1 MSLVCHW
8 VSLYESLAHQ
18 STINPTSEAFSC
30 VWAVSS
36 WSHSRRM
43 DLGSTLPPPQLQP
56 SRRGVS
62 ASFRFKKTTQRLVE
76 IWVPIC
82 TIPTCHQDSN
92 GNAAWQFEVERV
104 WENRHFGDGH
114 GWIYISGIMA
124 KCQTYWIDSNY
135 SIWLWCACK
144 HSDTVHMQDN
154 GHGTRDG
161 MCHLWHIIHNS

>member
-1 MSLVCHW
+1 
-8 VSLYESLAHQ
+8 
-18 STINPTSEAFSC
+18 
-30 VWAVSS
+30 
-36 WSHSRRM
+36 M

-104 WENRHFGDGH
+104 WEKRHFGDGH

-124 KCQTYWIDSNY
+124 NVKHIG
-135 SIWLWCACK
+135 SIQIIQFDFDVRANIVTQCTCKTMGMGHVMACVIYGI
-144 HSDTVHMQDN
+144 SFIT
-154 GHGTRDG
+154 
-161 MCHLWHIIHNS
+161 HNHNLALQRAPCCSM